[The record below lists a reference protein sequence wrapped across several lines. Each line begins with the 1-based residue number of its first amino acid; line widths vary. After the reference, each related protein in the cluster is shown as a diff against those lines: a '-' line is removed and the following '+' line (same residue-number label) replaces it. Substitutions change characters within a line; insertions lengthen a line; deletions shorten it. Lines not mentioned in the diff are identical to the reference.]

1 MEKRL
6 IKEVPT
12 SSLPRERMEIYGAE
26 ASSDQELLAI
36 LLRTGQHPH
45 SVMSIAGNLLKTF
58 GGLASLRQA
67 TLHEL
72 EEIRGIGRVKAIE
85 IKGSS

>member
-45 SVMSIAGNLLKTF
+45 SVMSIAGNLFKNV
-58 GGLASLRQA
+58 R
-67 TLHEL
+67 
-72 EEIRGIGRVKAIE
+72 RIGFFTTGYFA
-85 IKGSS
+85 

>member
-26 ASSDQELLAI
+26 ALSDQELLAI

-45 SVMSIAGNLLKTF
+45 SVMSIAGNLLKT
-58 GGLASLRQA
+58 
-67 TLHEL
+67 
-72 EEIRGIGRVKAIE
+72 
-85 IKGSS
+85 

>member
-1 MEKRL
+1 
-6 IKEVPT
+6 
-12 SSLPRERMEIYGAE
+12 
-26 ASSDQELLAI
+26 
-36 LLRTGQHPH
+36 
-45 SVMSIAGNLLKTF
+45 MSIAGNLLKTF

-85 IKGSS
+85 IKSLDRG